1 MNWRPSDKFIQ
12 VAVGLLLITVSC
24 FFLWQNTLKPI
35 SKGLRKEGILS
46 GNLRQGFLY
55 ITGQDPQVQEEAV
68 AREKAR
74 LQKEE
79 EALEAKLE
87 QLRRK
92 RESLTPAPPDLQSGS
107 APEKPP
113 IPPKTN

>member
-12 VAVGLLLITVSC
+12 VAAGLLLITVSG

-35 SKGLRKEGILS
+35 SKGLRKEGLLS

-55 ITGQDPQVQEEAV
+55 ITGQDPQVNGEAV
-68 AREKAR
+68 AREKER
-74 LQKEE
+74 LRKEE

-92 RESLTPAPPDLQSGS
+92 RESLTPAPHNPQSES

-113 IPPKTN
+113 TPPGRN